1 MEAINRYEY
10 IDYEVIKYPYIWLN
24 IPEFGVY
31 RVATLSLINAL
42 VSDDDG
48 ITYKSNNAR
57 AIDEMF
63 FFYLDDDEMD
73 RNDEELAE
81 VILKAVA

>member
-1 MEAINRYEY
+1 MGFDNRYEY
-10 IDYEVIKYPYIWLN
+10 IDYEGIKYPYMWLN

-31 RVATLSLINAL
+31 RVATLSLVNAL
-42 VSDDDG
+42 LDDDG
-48 ITYKSNNAR
+48 ITYKSNDAR

-63 FFYLDDDEMD
+63 FFYLDDDEID

-81 VILKAVA
+81 IILKAVV